1 VSPVFK
7 AIVAE
12 FKNRLRFFYIYV
24 PENVSNRDI
33 MNLQFEN
40 NAQELPHL
48 IIIEN

>member
-1 VSPVFK
+1 MSPVFK

-12 FKNRLRFFYIYV
+12 FKNQLRFFYIYV